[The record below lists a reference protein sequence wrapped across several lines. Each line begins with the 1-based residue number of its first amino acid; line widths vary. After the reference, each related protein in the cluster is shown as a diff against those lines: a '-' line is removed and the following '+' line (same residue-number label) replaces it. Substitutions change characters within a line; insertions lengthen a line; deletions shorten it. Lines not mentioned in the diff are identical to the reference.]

1 MPSRAAPPDIRRYG
15 RHSAPGRAVQ
25 RGEAPVLPVSKLAA
39 FDAVFRKELLIN
51 RRDPLLLVMM
61 FVVPLVLVAFLSG
74 AVGGAFGSSHP
85 PPYVSVGP
93 VDAALAH
100 RLGAPKQLVSE
111 VEARREVANGDIAV
125 ALVTDAAGHRTVIAD
140 PATPIVLSPFLAA
153 LDSRPPVVMT
163 PSGGSYSADSS
174 PYAQTLPG
182 FVMFHAFFAA
192 AHAAQA
198 LHRERSWGTWNRLLS
213 LPIGKFPLLVG
224 KLLPIALITMV
235 QGLVLIGVGSLIL
248 GIPVNNPA
256 MFIVANL
263 LIGLCVGAVGAAVS
277 AVASNDLQVPQ
288 FNNLLVLLGGAV
300 GGAMVP
306 SVALPGWAQ
315 TIAPAFPQHWAML
328 MLKDT
333 MTRSAST
340 STLLL
345 DTGILM
351 VFTVV
356 IFGVGFRFMR
366 WERFRHT

>member
-1 MPSRAAPPDIRRYG
+1 
-15 RHSAPGRAVQ
+15 
-25 RGEAPVLPVSKLAA
+25 
-39 FDAVFRKELLIN
+39 VFRKELLIN

-61 FVVPLVLVAFLSG
+61 FVVPIVLVAFLSG

-85 PPYVSVGP
+85 QPYVSVGP
-93 VDAALAH
+93 VDASLAQ
-100 RLGAPKQLVSE
+100 RLGAPKRLVGE
-111 VEARREVANGDIAV
+111 AEARREVANGEIAV
-125 ALVTDAAGHRTVIAD
+125 ALVTDAAGNRTVIAD

-153 LDSRPPVVMT
+153 LDDRPPLVMT
-163 PSGGSYSADSS
+163 PGGRSYASESS

-213 LPIGKFPLLVG
+213 LPIGKFPLLLG
-224 KLLPIALITMV
+224 KLLPTTLIAAV
-235 QGLVLIGVGSLIL
+235 QGLVLIGLGSLIL
-248 GIPVNNPA
+248 GVPINNPV
-256 MFIVANL
+256 MFVAANL
-263 LIGLCVGAVGAAVS
+263 LIGLCVGAVGAAVA

-315 TIAPAFPQHWAML
+315 TIAPAFPQHWAMR

-333 MTRSAST
+333 MTRNAST
-340 STLLL
+340 GTLLL
-345 DTGILM
+345 DAGILAL
-351 VFTVV
+351 FAVV
-356 IFGVGFRFMR
+356 IFWFGFRLMR